1 MKLKITAYL
10 LFLSL
15 GLVFIPT
22 MQLHAQENYEIRKV
36 VFKGNKTLDKDFL
49 LENMALKEVSYLEK
63 LVTKS
68 VPSLYSEDLIDADLQ
83 RLKSIYQREG
93 FLDVAVK
100 AGVPQI
106 NEKKQTVK
114 LVFEVEEN
122 DPVLVDS
129 LRVQMTTDS
138 VDVNLDSLRHK
149 VFRKLMLTKKKR
161 FRDEAL
167 LADVQ
172 TIEDAFRNQGYAY
185 VKVDY
190 KLSLKPEQSSTGI
203 EYVVDPGP
211 ICVVGETRIEG
222 NKHVS
227 EKFIRK
233 QISYTEGE
241 KYNKSLLEE
250 TRKNLYQLQLFRVVS
265 VLPESDAATRRS
277 PIPVRIYMEEAPRL
291 TSKFGAGYGTE
302 DKFRTFLD
310 FNYRGFW
317 GGARRLNLY
326 LKHSAL
332 EPYSVNLRWIQPQFL
347 GKKSSIIINPFIGR
361 NSEPGYETSTY
372 GVNVPV
378 TYRFTDQFNVT
389 ASYYLE
395 RVKQIVGT
403 GEGEIPGMEDNN
415 FLYNKSG
422 VLVSAVFND
431 SKPKF
436 SPEKGVNLSAGYKIN
451 GHLFGSDFNYSR
463 LWGDFRTYHD
473 LGDVILAFRIMLG
486 GIHSADTDQFIPV
499 EDRFYSGGSN
509 SIRGWNRSELG
520 PKRENGTP
528 SGGKSVMESS
538 LEARYPLFWKVSG
551 VAFVDAGNVWPDS
564 YHFDLGDLAYAVG
577 GGIRVETPIGPVRF
591 DIGFPVWNEK
601 RSPQFFISV
610 GQAF

>member
-1 MKLKITAYL
+1 MKLKITACL

-129 LRVQMTTDS
+129 LRLQMTTDS
-138 VDVNLDSLRHK
+138 ADVNLDSLRHK

-172 TIEDAFRNQGYAY
+172 SIEDAFRNQGYAY

-190 KLSLKPEQSSTGI
+190 KFSLKPEQSSTGI

-265 VLPESDAATRRS
+265 VLPESDADTRKS

-361 NSEPGYETSTY
+361 NSEPGYETSNY